1 MYLIDITLKTDIIPA
16 GQNETLLAGHRAWFA
31 KYFEQGKFLMLGP
44 YRDQAGAGM
53 IIAQTG
59 SREELDAM
67 LAEDVYWANKLA
79 DYRVREFQANLIAK
93 SLPEWAG
100 K

>member
-1 MYLIDITLKTDIIPA
+1 MYLIDITIKTDAIPA
-16 GQNETLLAGHRAWFA
+16 GQSDTLLAGHRAWFTR
-31 KYFEQGKFLMLGP
+31 YFEQGKFLMLGP
-44 YRDQAGAGM
+44 YRDQAGAGV

-79 DYRVREFQANLIAK
+79 DYRVREFQASLIAEN
-93 SLPEWAG
+93 LNRFTG